1 VTSIKVAARITDPAG
16 SACDSGDGSRVALS
30 PRPI

>member
-1 VTSIKVAARITDPAG
+1 VAARITDPAG

-30 PRPI
+30 PRPIKQEN